1 MITNALNGVWS
12 DTEIFQIIIHQKLQK
27 VVKVLPKNLILST
40 LKKEKIEKRIPLE
53 LVFLVMKTRKNIQFT
68 NRKKCCEEKHVDL
81 SLVEEKR
88 KKHYVLIKDFNRF
101 MYNHILHR
109 RKKHFCRYCL
119 QAFTTEEML
128 KRHIKDC
135 FKVNGKQ
142 RIAMPK
148 KGKYVKFKN
157 YERKIKSPFMIYVD
171 FECILV
177 PENNEKENRKESY
190 TKNIKNIL
198 LAVMPIN

>member
-27 VVKVLPKNLILST
+27 VTKVLPKNLILST

-171 FECILV
+171 FECIWCQ
-177 PENNEKENRKESY
+177 KIMKRKIK
-190 TKNIKNIL
+190 KNPTQKISKTYCL
-198 LAVMPIN
+198 QLCL

>member
-27 VVKVLPKNLILST
+27 VIKVLPKNLILST

-171 FECILV
+171 FECIWCQKIMKRKI
-177 PENNEKENRKESY
+177 EKNPTRKISKTY
-190 TKNIKNIL
+190 CL
-198 LAVMPIN
+198 QLCL